1 MLAQMGR
8 SNNMPNVQD
17 ENCPLLRL
25 SADIV
30 GVLLTLS
37 CIPMPAFAQN
47 EIVTAP
53 PATTTAAPPGSF
65 LKATPEPTKAPQPRR
80 PANQNVP
87 SQSTSNSIGIAIT
100 GPRLQTAPPSG
111 NPSNTAPLHG
121 GISARAILAAPDG
134 RISNRSGIN
143 GTGVTHPGSGPGT
156 IAGSGKPGA
165 AINGVLIRRSR

>member
-1 MLAQMGR
+1 
-8 SNNMPNVQD
+8 MPNVQE

-30 GVLLTLS
+30 GVLLILS
-37 CIPMPAFAQN
+37 CTPMPAFAQD
-47 EIVTAP
+47 VTAP
-53 PATTTAAPPGSF
+53 PALATAAPPGSF

-80 PANQNVP
+80 PANQNMP

-121 GISARAILAAPDG
+121 GISTRAIFAAPDG

>member
-80 PANQNVP
+80 PANQNTP
-87 SQSTSNSIGIAIT
+87 SESTSNSIGIAIT
-100 GPRLQTAPPSG
+100 GPRHQTAPPSG
-111 NPSNTAPLHG
+111 NLSNTAPLHG

-156 IAGSGKPGA
+156 IAGSRKPGA
-165 AINGVLIRRSR
+165 AINGALIQRSR

>member
-1 MLAQMGR
+1 
-8 SNNMPNVQD
+8 MPNVQE

-30 GVLLTLS
+30 GALLTLS
-37 CIPMPAFAQN
+37 CIPLPAFAQD
-47 EIVTAP
+47 VTAP
-53 PATTTAAPPGSF
+53 PAITTAAPPGSF

-100 GPRLQTAPPSG
+100 GPRPQTAPPSS

-121 GISARAILAAPDG
+121 GISTRAILAAPDG

-143 GTGVTHPGSGPGT
+143 GTGVTRPGSGPGT

-165 AINGVLIRRSR
+165 VINGVLIRRSR

>member
-1 MLAQMGR
+1 
-8 SNNMPNVQD
+8 MPNVQD

-30 GVLLTLS
+30 GVLLILS
-37 CIPMPAFAQN
+37 CTPMPAFAQ
-47 EIVTAP
+47 EVTAP
-53 PATTTAAPPGSF
+53 PALATAAPPGSF

-121 GISARAILAAPDG
+121 GISTRAIFAAPDG

-165 AINGVLIRRSR
+165 AINGALIQRSR

>member
-1 MLAQMGR
+1 
-8 SNNMPNVQD
+8 MPNVQD

-37 CIPMPAFAQN
+37 CIPMPAFAQD
-47 EIVTAP
+47 EIGVAAP
-53 PATTTAAPPGSF
+53 PAITTAAPPGSF

-121 GISARAILAAPDG
+121 ANSARAVLPAPDG
-134 RISNRSGIN
+134 RISNRSAIN